1 MIKKLFRKHKEDNW
15 KIIEKVNKMS
25 DEEIIIYKKKLYIQ
39 SGILMISGLLMFIG
53 VIVLI
58 VLITPYL

>member
-25 DEEIIIYKKKLYIQ
+25 DEEIIAYKKKLYIQ
-39 SGILMISGLLMFIG
+39 SGILTISGLLMFIG
-53 VIVLI
+53 VIILI

>member
-25 DEEIIIYKKKLYIQ
+25 DEEIIAYKKKLYIQ
-39 SGILMISGLLMFIG
+39 SGILTISGLLMFIG